1 MRIKVGDLYFGLKN
15 DGFANVVGIDREN
28 YSFLEEELIIPDKV
42 EYKDRNYIVNSIDI
56 YAFSN
61 LGRIKKFVIPK
72 TVRIIKEYAFYNN
85 DLEKIVFLHD
95 EGSEISI
102 GPQCF
107 HGCRKLEEISLP
119 EGVTSIKEQT
129 FYFCTGLK
137 RVNLPNTLARI
148 EHGSFFGC
156 TNLEKIVI
164 PGSVKLIG
172 GNAFSSCTKLIGNIY
187 FQGSP
192 PSPSLMGN
200 LIFPTSRKN
209 KELNTI
215 HINQEYFSYFMSN
228 PSFDKFSFLDNEGT
242 CIELAIYRLDKKN
255 KTAVV
260 IPKLDK
266 YCLNRYRGIVYIQD
280 KIVQGKIEYV
290 VTGIEEFAFTSC
302 PDLKKVILPSS
313 LKLGPLDIFDSGDCK
328 IEYYE
333 VPSEKDQDSYT

>member
-1 MRIKVGDLYFGLKN
+1 MRIKVGDLYFGLRN

-28 YSFLEEELIIPDKV
+28 YLLIEEELIIPDKV
-42 EYKDRNYIVNSIDI
+42 EYKDRNYIVNSIDN

-72 TVRIIKEYAFYNN
+72 TVRIIREIAFYNSN
-85 DLEKIVFLHD
+85 LEKIIFLHD

-102 GPQCF
+102 GRRCF

-119 EGVTSIKEQT
+119 EGVISIKEST
-129 FYFCTGLK
+129 FCDCTGLK
-137 RVNLPNTLARI
+137 RVNLPNTLAKI
-148 EHGSFFGC
+148 EHSSFLGC
-156 TNLEKIVI
+156 INLEKIII

-172 GNAFSSCTKLIGNIY
+172 DNAFSYCTKLIGNIY
-187 FQGSP
+187 FQGIP
-192 PSPSLMGN
+192 PSPNFMGN
-200 LIFPTSRKN
+200 LVFPTSRKN

-215 HINQEYFSYFMSN
+215 HINPEYFSYFIGN
-228 PSFDKFSFLDNEGT
+228 TSFDKFSFLDSEGT
-242 CIELAIYRLDKKN
+242 SIESAIYKIDKKN

-266 YCLNRYRGIVYIQD
+266 YCLNRYRGVVYILD
-280 KIVQGKIEYV
+280 KIVQGKVEYV
-290 VTGIEEFAFTSC
+290 VTGIEEFAFTGC
-302 PDLKKVILPSS
+302 PDLKKVVSPSS

-328 IEYYE
+328 IGYYE